1 MSDVTITLQPWD
13 HYPRAFSI
21 WDLEQH
27 GAVVSDTLSS
37 GSWTVEDGHEIVIQW
52 GGWFNASHHHEG
64 GDIYRF
70 NTSDCNEG
78 TLDIGYVPFPG
89 KQDSIVVSCIET
101 VGTTTPPPSTTV
113 TSPPTTAPEP
123 TPTTAPTTT
132 VTSAPMPT
140 TAPTEAPP
148 ATLAPPPPEVE
159 QVSATTPAPIENG
172 NLPGKINCTFY
183 YNQHVDHIPSTDP
196 RYRDELDNGGVPGVA
211 CENPPYCTTNCGV
224 ASADILPHTGINEY
238 VIPVGS
244 SLLLSGIIIF
254 AVSRRLTRT
263 RRAKRYVNRVIGD

>member
-113 TSPPTTAPEP
+113 TTPPTTAPEP

-132 VTSAPMPT
+132 VTSAPTPT

-148 ATLAPPPPEVE
+148 ATLAPPPPKVE
-159 QVSATTPAPIENG
+159 QVSATTPAP
-172 NLPGKINCTFY
+172 NCTELGKSNILSGDPLY
-183 YNQHVDHIPSTDP
+183 RADLDTDHD
-196 RYRDELDNGGVPGVA
+196 GVA
-211 CENPPYCTTNCGV
+211 CENNNGNLPCQVNCGV